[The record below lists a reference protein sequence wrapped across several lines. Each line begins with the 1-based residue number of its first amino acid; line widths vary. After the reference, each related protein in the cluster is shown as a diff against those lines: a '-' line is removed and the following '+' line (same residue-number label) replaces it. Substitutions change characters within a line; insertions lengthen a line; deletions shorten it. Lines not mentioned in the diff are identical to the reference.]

1 MASEAQKIPVRVYR
15 GEEHI
20 MLAAPLPGLEPE
32 NISVEIAG
40 DTVRIQGDERGPGQR
55 DREMIIEEWAIGPY
69 FREVKLP
76 EFVDAELT
84 NASYGN
90 GILVLSMPKSKD
102 TQANSHASFRLHPV
116 DSMHGERIGH
126 TGTAVHPKAAVE
138 HDKKHQQEKH
148 SEAKISSR

>member
-1 MASEAQKIPVRVYR
+1 MASQAQRIPVRVYR

-32 NISVEIAG
+32 NISVEITG

-55 DREMIIEEWAIGPY
+55 DREMIIEEWSIGPY

-76 EFVDAELT
+76 EFVDAQLT

-90 GILVLSMPKSKD
+90 GILVLSMPKSKH
-102 TQANSHASFRLHPV
+102 TQPDSHASFRLHPV
-116 DSMHGERIGH
+116 DATHGERIGH
-126 TGTAVHPKAAVE
+126 TGTDVYPKAAVQ
-138 HDKKHQQEKH
+138 HDKKHQEEKRG
-148 SEAKISSR
+148 EAKISSR